1 MATNQTI
8 RSVWILARPL
18 SYAQWLPLKSQT
30 SDGVFPLCHWGVLI
44 TELCDQVLVRALARS
59 DGVPPQYFLGDL
71 FELNRLGDLSSVNMT
86 QMVYSWT
93 FVSAQYVGQTSMTN
107 PQIWA
112 EDMYL
117 HYKI

>member
-1 MATNQTI
+1 VTHVSEQT
-8 RSVWILARPL
+8 
-18 SYAQWLPLKSQT
+18 
-30 SDGVFPLCHWGVLI
+30 
-44 TELCDQVLVRALARS
+44 LVRALARS
-59 DGVPPQYFLGDL
+59 DGAPPQLPIGHL

-93 FVSAQYVGQTSMTN
+93 VVSAQYVGQTCMTN